1 MQDLINTEF
10 LLRLWGLIVLLNIV
24 LEILPLLDTGS
35 AIDRYCGKL
44 KERLIEIILANLNFI
59 FYDVSIIVLRLFFWL
74 IIIIRL
80 RLLF

>member
-74 IIIIRL
+74 TIIIRL

>member
-10 LLRLWGLIVLLNIV
+10 LLRLWGLIVLLNIG
-24 LEILPLLDTGS
+24 LEIFPFLDTGS

-74 IIIIRL
+74 TIIIRL